1 MKIINVD
8 PEIMSGAPVFA
19 GTRVPIKNLFDSLE
33 CGETIEE
40 FLDGFPSVR
49 REQVIGLLEATYQLV
64 VTSALLFDENFVLTE
79 R

>member
-8 PEIMSGAPVFA
+8 PEIMSGTPVFD

-33 CGETIEE
+33 GGETIEE

-49 REQVIGLLEATYQLV
+49 REQVIGLLELSERMLSVSTRM
-64 VTSALLFDENFVLTE
+64 FDESFA
-79 R
+79 